1 MFRVL
6 KLLLKQ
12 KRRHAKLQQDT
23 SYAIGAYRDGTP
35 DVREQIEQV
44 MLDFGK
50 QRGDDWGER
59 QVERL
64 RKLQP

>member
-12 KRRHAKLQQDT
+12 KRRYAKLQQDT

-50 QRGDDWGER
+50 HRGDDWGER

>member
-1 MFRVL
+1 MLRVL

-12 KRRHAKLQQDT
+12 KRSYAKLQQDT

-35 DVREQIEQV
+35 EVREQIEQV

-50 QRGDDWGER
+50 QRGDDWGKH

-64 RKLQP
+64 RKLKP